1 MNPLCKPYS
10 RERRHYLGTIMAVM
24 DLLDVGLCE
33 EEVVE
38 LLLQLSVRI
47 LARLRAPVGSAT
59 LVFTAEYFSLLCGI
73 LTCLSDR
80 NFLIFCHV
88 FE

>member
-1 MNPLCKPYS
+1 
-10 RERRHYLGTIMAVM
+10 MAVM

-33 EEVVE
+33 EEAVE

-47 LARLRAPVGSAT
+47 LARLRALVGSAT
-59 LVFTAEYFSLLCGI
+59 LVFAAEYFALLCGI

-80 NFLIFCHV
+80 NFLIFCHI